1 MPSGKIKTLR
11 AAILAILGS
20 AAGSGLLA
28 ADAAARVLASR
39 DEDEIGAPLL
49 LAPPQVDP
57 SELLAHSSHRSHQ
70 SHSSHRSHSSGGHG
84 THYSS
89 PSYPSHSG
97 SSNSGSSNSGSS
109 NSGGSSSSHS
119 GGSSSSDNTS
129 RVPNTP
135 RPSKPAKVSFVALPG
150 GTIFVDGKNVG
161 DDQTGILTLKAGIH
175 QVKVQ
180 NRFLG
185 DHEHVL
191 TLAPGQS
198 GTVTIQW

>member
-11 AAILAILGS
+11 AAVLAILGS

-28 ADAAARVLASR
+28 ADAAARVLAPR

-89 PSYPSHSG
+89 PSYPLP
-97 SSNSGSSNSGSS
+97 
-109 NSGGSSSSHS
+109 SHS
-119 GGSSSSDNTS
+119 GGSSSGGSHSGGSSDSDNTS
-129 RVPNTP
+129 LVPDTP